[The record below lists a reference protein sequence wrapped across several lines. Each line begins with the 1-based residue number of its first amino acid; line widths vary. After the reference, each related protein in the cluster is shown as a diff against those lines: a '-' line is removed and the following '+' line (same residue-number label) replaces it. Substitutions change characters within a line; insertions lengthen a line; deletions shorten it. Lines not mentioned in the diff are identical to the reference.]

1 MVVIYYTCPYYLDT
15 SIEVIKAIKRSVE
28 LHIVIEINP
37 PCKNSTLVN
46 IESLDGL
53 NEIETG
59 ENVLGKEKWEQFKPY
74 FEGAASVTFAIQSN
88 KRSYSFTS
96 LMKALRLGKYLK
108 KLNADIIHFDTIT
121 TRAMGLYPYIRSKQL
136 FITVHDPLPHS
147 GEASWK
153 ENLPN
158 WVFLSWAK
166 GFFFYSDFA
175 SKQFSGHFTYTK
187 GTKKTVRFQPVTFIS
202 YFKSKV
208 PPEPDMILFFGRLSI
223 YKGIDILIKAIP
235 KVLEKYPDEKFM
247 IAGAPV
253 PGFSFDESIVEKYK
267 NNITVISRFLDMDEL
282 VKYIEKAKFVVCPY
296 RDATQSGV
304 LMTALGVGKMVVA
317 TDVGSF
323 SEYIQDNINGM
334 LTLPDPD
341 ALANKIIEALDNK
354 KYLQIETRLQNG
366 YSNEIGK
373 ANENTILSM
382 YKNALSKK

>member
-15 SIEVIKAIKRSVE
+15 AIEVIKAIKRSVE

-37 PCKNSTLVN
+37 PCKNSTLIN
-46 IESLDGL
+46 IESLEGL

-74 FEGAASVTFAIQSN
+74 FEGAASVTFAVQSN
-88 KRSYSFTS
+88 QRSYSLTS
-96 LMKALRLGKYLK
+96 LMKAFRLGRYLQK
-108 KLNADIIHFDTIT
+108 FNADIIHFDTIT
-121 TRAMGLYPYIRSKQL
+121 TRAMGLYPFIRSMKL
-136 FITVHDPLPHS
+136 FVTVHDPLPHS

-187 GTKKTVRFQPVTFIS
+187 GLKKTVRFQPVTFIS
-202 YFKSKV
+202 YFKSEV
-208 PPEPDMILFFGRLSI
+208 PSEPNMILFFGRLSI

-235 KVLEKYPDEKFM
+235 KVLEKYPNEKFM

-253 PGFSFDESIVEKYK
+253 PGFSIDESIVQKYK
-267 NNITVISRFLDMDEL
+267 NNITIISRFLDMDEL

-304 LMTALGVGKMVVA
+304 LMTALAVGKMVVA

-334 LTLPDPD
+334 LSSPDPD
-341 ALANKIIEALDNK
+341 ALADKIIEALDNN
-354 KYLQIETRLQNG
+354 KYKQIEARLHKG
-366 YSNEIGK
+366 YSDEIGK
-373 ANENTILSM
+373 ANENTMLSM